1 MCSYSENPFF
11 KFEDSSL
18 PLGFSIPD
26 VSMFGML
33 KLSAEQ
39 RVDAAAYEYFGKKCS
54 YKEIIKKIEDVS
66 GAYYS
71 LGVGK
76 GDIVTIIMPNT
87 PEGVIS
93 IYALNR
99 IGAVVNILHPLSA
112 QEEIKEHINK
122 VESKILLC
130 VDICSEKIANIIDET
145 PLECV
150 IVASAGD
157 SMPFVMKSLYALKC
171 IKNFKHDKA
180 DKRYIS
186 WQDFAKR
193 KCNVPEYCP
202 KGEENKQVA
211 VILHSGGT
219 TGTPKDIMLS
229 NSNFNAFGVQ
239 AVLTLR
245 DVKAGDK
252 ILAIL
257 PIFHGFGL
265 GVCIHVSFCFGAC
278 SVLIPQFNAKKF
290 AGILKKYKPT
300 MIFGVPTLYEALLK
314 AKGTEKIDFSFLK
327 YAVSGGDTLP
337 EKLEKSVN
345 DFLCAHN
352 SDVKICEG
360 YGMTE
365 GLAALSLSVGENYK
379 SRTIGKPLV
388 GTEMCVVEP
397 GTVNVLP
404 AGEDGELC
412 VSGPTVMI
420 GYRNNPEET
429 GNTLRTHSDG
439 KVWLHTGD
447 MASIDEEGF
456 VHYKLRIKRM
466 MITSG
471 FNVYPTQIENV
482 IEELDFVEKCVV
494 VSIPHQ
500 YKKEVAKAY
509 IVLKNGFPKTD
520 DTINEIRQYCK
531 KRLMHYSVPYEYEFT
546 DVLPKTAY
554 NKIDFMKLQRESC
567 QSSDA
572 RCQMPELRKS

>member
-1 MCSYSENPFF
+1 MNKVSQNPFF
-11 KFEDSSL
+11 SYENSKL
-18 PLGFSIPD
+18 PLGFEIPD

-33 KLSAEQ
+33 KISAENQ
-39 RVDAAAYEYFGKKCS
+39 PDSLAYEYFGTNCT
-54 YKEIIKKIEDVS
+54 YKNLVKRIEKIS
-66 GAYYS
+66 GAYYA
-71 LGVGK
+71 LGVRK
-76 GDIVTIIMPNT
+76 DDIVTIVMPNT
-87 PEGVIS
+87 PEAVIS

-99 IGAVVNILHPLSA
+99 IGAVANILHPLSA
-112 QEEIKEHINK
+112 QEEIKNHINRVNSK
-122 VESKILLC
+122 VLLC
-130 VDICSEKIANIIDET
+130 VDICSEKISNIIDET
-145 PLECV
+145 PLKKV

-157 SMPFVMKSLYALKC
+157 SMPAVMKALYSLKC
-171 IKNFKHDKA
+171 IKNFKYDKA

-186 WQDFAKR
+186 WKGFAAKSEAAA
-193 KCNVPEYCP
+193 EYCP
-202 KGEENKQVA
+202 KGEMNKEVA

-229 NSNFNAFGVQ
+229 NSNFNAFGIQ

-245 DVKAGDK
+245 DVKSGDK

-265 GVCIHVSFCFGAC
+265 GVCVHVSFCFGAC

-290 AGILKKYKPT
+290 ASILKKYKPT
-300 MIFGVPTLYEALLK
+300 MIFGVPTLYDALLK
-314 AKGTEKIDFSFLK
+314 TKGTDKIDFSFLK

-345 DFLCAHN
+345 EFLAAHN
-352 SDVKICEG
+352 SSIKICEG

-365 GLAALSLSVGENYK
+365 GLAALSLSVAENYK
-379 SRTIGKPLV
+379 SRTIGKPLI
-388 GTEMCVVEP
+388 GTEMCIVEP
-397 GTVNVLP
+397 GTTNVLP
-404 AGEDGELC
+404 AGKDGELC

-429 GNTLRTHSDG
+429 ENTLRVHSDG
-439 KVWLHTGD
+439 KIWLHTGD
-447 MASIDEEGF
+447 MAAIDEDGF

-471 FNVYPTQIENV
+471 FNVYPTQIESV

-509 IVLKNGFPKTD
+509 IVLKNGKEKSEKTQ
-520 DTINEIRQYCK
+520 NEIREYCK
-531 KRLMHYSVPYEYEFT
+531 KKLMHYSVPYKYEF
-546 DVLPKTAY
+546 VEILPKTAY
-554 NKIDFMKLQRESC
+554 NKIDFMKLQKESAKEAVC
-567 QSSDA
+567 
-572 RCQMPELRKS
+572 

>member
-1 MCSYSENPFF
+1 MSKNSVNPFF
-11 KFEDSSL
+11 KFENSSL
-18 PLGFSIPD
+18 PLGFEIPD
-26 VSMFGML
+26 TSMFGML
-33 KLSAEQ
+33 KISAENQ
-39 RVDAAAYEYFGKKCS
+39 PESLAYEYFGTKCT
-54 YKEIIKKIEDVS
+54 YKNLVKKIEEVS
-66 GAYYS
+66 GAYHS
-71 LGVGK
+71 IGVRR
-76 GDIVTIIMPNT
+76 GDIVTVLMPNT
-87 PEGVIS
+87 PEAVIS

-99 IGAVVNILHPLSA
+99 IGAVANILHPLSA
-112 QEEIKEHINK
+112 QEEIKNHINR
-122 VESKILLC
+122 VESKALLC
-130 VDICSEKIANIIDET
+130 VDICSEKISHIIDAT
-145 PLECV
+145 PLKSV

-157 SMPFVMKSLYALKC
+157 SMPIVMKTLYSLKC
-171 IKNFKHDKA
+171 MKNFKYDKS

-186 WQDFAKR
+186 WKDFSENK
-193 KCNVPEYCP
+193 KSVKEYSP
-202 KGEENKQVA
+202 KGDANNEA
-211 VILHSGGT
+211 AIILHSGGT

-229 NSNFNAFGVQ
+229 NRNFNAFGIQ

-245 DVKAGDK
+245 DVSAGDK

-265 GVCIHVSFCFGAC
+265 GVCVHVSFCFGAC
-278 SVLIPQFNAKKF
+278 SVLIPQFNANKF
-290 AGILKKYKPT
+290 ASILKKYKPT

-314 AKGTEKIDFSFLK
+314 AKGTDKIDFSFLK

-337 EKLEKSVN
+337 EKLENSVN
-345 DFLCAHN
+345 EFLAAHN
-352 SDVKICEG
+352 SSVKICEG

-379 SRTIGKPLV
+379 SRTIGKPLI

-420 GYRNNPEET
+420 GYRNNPTET
-429 GNTLRTHSDG
+429 ENTLRVHADG

-447 MASIDEEGF
+447 MAAMDSDGF

-471 FNVYPTQIENV
+471 FNVYPTQIESV

-500 YKKEVAKAY
+500 YKKEVAKAFV
-509 IVLKNGFPKTD
+509 VLKNGTEKNAETEN
-520 DTINEIRQYCK
+520 IIREYCK
-531 KRLMHYSVPYEYEFT
+531 KKLMHYSVPYKYEFV
-546 DVLPKTAY
+546 DLLPKTAY
-554 NKIDFMKLQRESC
+554 NKIDFMKLQRES
-567 QSSDA
+567 A
-572 RCQMPELRKS
+572 REAVC